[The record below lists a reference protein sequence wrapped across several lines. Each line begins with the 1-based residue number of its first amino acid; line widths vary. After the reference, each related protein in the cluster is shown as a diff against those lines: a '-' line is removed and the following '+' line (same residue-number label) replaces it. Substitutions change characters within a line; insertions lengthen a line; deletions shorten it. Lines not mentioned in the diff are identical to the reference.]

1 MSAVVAKELHFLL
14 DPDGALVAFQ
24 EKSASWMSLLA
35 FSTVDIAQD
44 LIADSGLKA
53 SEIVSIASGDA
64 DSIARLIRT
73 VKQRAIRNLLLD
85 LDYKTG
91 RCLRVEFVG
100 ERLGDATEHQFLSD
114 HHH

>member
-1 MSAVVAKELHFLL
+1 MKELHFLL
-14 DPDGALVAFQ
+14 DTDGALVAFQ
-24 EKSASWMSLLA
+24 EKNASWMSLLA
-35 FSTVDIAQD
+35 FSSADFAQD
-44 LIADSGLKA
+44 LLAASGLKA
-53 SEIVSIASGDA
+53 SEIVSIGSNDA
-64 DSIARLIRT
+64 DSIAQLIRT

-100 ERLGDATEHQFLSD
+100 ERLGDPTEHQFVRD